1 MKIEEVIKQL
11 ESILDHVCS
20 MAASPDADDI
30 WKEDI
35 DALEFALTAL
45 RSMQEAGEPLSL
57 EQLKQMD
64 GKPVWIVEF
73 PDWGHWEL
81 SEDAEDY
88 LCDRDTDLYGFM
100 SDLDGEAGYHELGWL
115 AYPYPPAHI
124 DRSKWISVKERLP
137 DDEKDGETVLAI
149 VSGKPHKNIT
159 LCHALMTAGYFPGE
173 GWVVNEYPEWEN
185 PTITHWMPLPELPE
199 EG

>member
-1 MKIEEVIKQL
+1 MKIEDL
-11 ESILDHVCS
+11 E
-20 MAASPDADDI
+20 
-30 WKEDI
+30 K
-35 DALEFALTAL
+35 ALQYFIIAVPESEEQAKAYFWARKALAAL
-45 RSMQEAGEPLSL
+45 RFMPEVGEPLSL
-57 EQLKQMD
+57 EHLKQMD
-64 GKPVWIVEF
+64 GEPVWIVEF

-100 SDLDGEAGYHELGWL
+100 SDLDGEAGSHELGWL

-137 DDEKDGETVLAI
+137 DDEKDGETVLAV
-149 VSGKPHKNIT
+149 VSGKPHENIT

-185 PTITHWMPLPELPE
+185 PTITHWMPLPEPPE
-199 EG
+199 ED

>member
-1 MKIEEVIKQL
+1 MCGGGVTVE
-11 ESILDHVCS
+11 H
-20 MAASPDADDI
+20 
-30 WKEDI
+30 KE
-35 DALEFALTAL
+35 LTAL

-124 DRSKWISVKERLP
+124 DRSKWEPCEHCKPSDYPPDRWGAHEFPVVGNEIYFYDTEYGWEGEEIKYCPWCGRPLTEEAWAELERRLR
-137 DDEKDGETVLAI
+137 
-149 VSGKPHKNIT
+149 
-159 LCHALMTAGYFPGE
+159 M
-173 GWVVNEYPEWEN
+173 PE
-185 PTITHWMPLPELPE
+185 PPE

>member
-11 ESILDHVCS
+11 ESILDHTRS

-35 DALEFALTAL
+35 DALEFAITAL
-45 RSMQEAGEPLSL
+45 RSMSETT
-57 EQLKQMD
+57 
-64 GKPVWIVEF
+64 KP
-73 PDWGHWEL
+73 G
-81 SEDAEDY
+81 
-88 LCDRDTDLYGFM
+88 
-100 SDLDGEAGYHELGWL
+100 
-115 AYPYPPAHI
+115 
-124 DRSKWISVKERLP
+124 WISVKERLP